1 MQYSAVHQLPIEFT
15 DLRYKFFWD
24 WVVNLRLMFVNFA
37 LHYPPSQACYFRGAE
52 KEAYRKAARLAYF
65 NQAATNAKSGP

>member
-15 DLRYKFFWD
+15 DLRYEFFWN
-24 WVVNLRLMFVNFA
+24 WVVNLRLVFVNFA
-37 LHYPPSQACYFRGAE
+37 LHYPPSQARYFRGAE

-65 NQAATNAKSGP
+65 RQAATNAKSRP